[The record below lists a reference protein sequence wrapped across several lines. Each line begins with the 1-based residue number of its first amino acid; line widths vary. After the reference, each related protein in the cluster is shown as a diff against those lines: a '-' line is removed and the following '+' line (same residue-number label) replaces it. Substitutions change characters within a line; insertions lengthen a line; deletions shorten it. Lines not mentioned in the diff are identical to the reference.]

1 LDEEPMSERPEA
13 LSEQTQP
20 APAEQGAV
28 SQFWLILPFSIVAIS
43 VGAALARLFP
53 HFRWESLPVVAAVV
67 ATGLFALL
75 LNRRLLRAGAAQDAE
90 PIAEGLRELLD
101 SAGPAVVAGLQ

>member
-1 LDEEPMSERPEA
+1 MSERPEA
-13 LSEQTQP
+13 LTEQTQP
-20 APAEQGAV
+20 APAEHGGV
-28 SQFWLILPFSIVAIS
+28 SQLWLILPFSIVAIS

-75 LNRRLLRAGAAQDAE
+75 LNRRLRAGAALDAE
-90 PIAEGLRELLD
+90 PIAEGLRELL
-101 SAGPAVVAGLQ
+101 A